1 MSSTHSITTYAPG
14 RAELLGNHTD
24 YNEGFV
30 LALAVDR
37 GTTFTGRVRDDRK
50 IEIRS
55 LEMGQVEVVDL
66 DHLASERVSAWSRY
80 ALGVVDQFRRHDMP
94 VGGFEA
100 EISGNLPLGAGL
112 SSSVFVPGVRSDS

>member
-1 MSSTHSITTYAPG
+1 MNPVTAYAPG

-37 GTTFTGRVRDDRK
+37 GTTIT
-50 IEIRS
+50 
-55 LEMGQVEVVDL
+55 GQVRSDRTVRLHSRELDL
-66 DHLASERVSAWSRY
+66 TQEITLEQLAAERVAPWSRY
-80 ALGVVDQFRRHDMP
+80 TLGVIDQFQRNGLP

-100 EISGNLPLGAGL
+100 EISGDLPLGAGL
-112 SSSVFVPGVRSDS
+112 SSSASLENA